1 VSVELVHLGFGGV
14 LAVNR
19 IVAILDPDSAPVKR
33 MVREAKQDKTAI
45 DMTYGRKTRAV
56 VILDSGHVAFAPI
69 KPDTILERIRQA
81 RGLASKDGT

>member
-1 VSVELVHLGFGGV
+1 MSVELVHLGFGGV
-14 LAVNR
+14 VAVNR

-33 MVREAKQDKTAI
+33 LIREAKQEKTAI

-56 VILDSGHVAFAPI
+56 LILDSGHVAFAPI

-81 RGLASKDGT
+81 RESAENEKK